1 MKKFCALLLLLTV
14 FSALVLPV
22 SARTEKNVIVLN
34 DCEEKFG
41 NFTLD
46 TRDPAEGG
54 GCVCFSTRGAS
65 FANAYSFDPVDL
77 TECDAIAFEIYVSD
91 AALVSHFGQLC
102 FEISSAGKC
111 DEEELAWHLKNS
123 LSTGLEEGWNTVYLS
138 FTDGVP
144 TGTIDLTRV
153 NYFRIFALE
162 IETAVC
168 ASDEIMFDNFRAAFT
183 GGFDYSGMK
192 IEGRS
197 GDHKGEN
204 VVIAGMNE
212 PDFSSRTPG
221 GASDPSV
228 TDPVSGDETDDPAS
242 SSLPLI
248 LGCSAAGV
256 VLIAVVV
263 VLLAKKKKK

>member
-1 MKKFCALLLLLTV
+1 MKKYCALLLILTV
-14 FSALVLPV
+14 FAALVLPV

-41 NFTLD
+41 TFLLD
-46 TRDPAEGG
+46 TVEPAEGN
-54 GCVCFSTRGAS
+54 GCVSFPTKNAS
-65 FANAYSFDPVDL
+65 FANAFSFDPVDL
-77 TECDAIAFEIYVSD
+77 SECDTVAFEVYVSD
-91 AALVSHFGQLC
+91 ASLVSHFGQLC

-138 FTDGVP
+138 FTDGVA
-144 TGTIDLTRV
+144 TGDIDLTRV
-153 NYFRIFALE
+153 NFFRIFALE
-162 IETAVC
+162 INTAEC
-168 ASDEIMFDNFRAAFT
+168 TGEKIMFDNFRASVT

-204 VVIAGMNE
+204 IVIAGMNE
-212 PDFSSRTPG
+212 PDFASRTPG
-221 GASDPSV
+221 NASDPSV
-228 TDPVSGDETDDPAS
+228 TDPVSGDETEEPAS

-248 LGCSAAGV
+248 LGCSGAGV
-256 VLIAVVV
+256 VLIAVIA